1 VPVGGK
7 AQVGCFPHFTRVL
20 GRGCPCPRDGL
31 DLKQANASAAARHF
45 GMANGAQAPA
55 VLQPKG

>member
-1 VPVGGK
+1 MLLEHLPTPSPPLPSLLIRRYSYPGW
-7 AQVGCFPHFTRVL
+7 AL
-20 GRGCPCPRDGL
+20 G
-31 DLKQANASAAARHF
+31 LKQANASAAARHF